1 MNTVLWIVQGL
12 LAAAFLMAGSNKLMR
27 TKEQLQPMMGWVE
40 DFSPGALRVIGAL
53 EVLGALGLILPAV
66 TGILPVL
73 TPVAALGLV
82 LTMLG
87 AAATH
92 VRRGEYPMIGINAVL
107 MLLAVFIAYGRF
119 IVTPLS

>member
-27 TKEQLQPMMGWVE
+27 TKEQLKPMMAWVE
-40 DFSPGALRVIGAL
+40 DFSPGTLKVIGAL

-66 TGILPVL
+66 TGVVPGL

-92 VRRGEYPMIGINAVL
+92 ARRGEYPMIGINTVL
-107 MLLAVFIAYGRF
+107 MLLAVFIVYGRF
-119 IVTPLS
+119 ILVPLS

>member
-12 LAAAFLMAGSNKLMR
+12 LAAAFLMAGSNKLLK
-27 TKEQLQPMMGWVE
+27 TKEQLQPMMAWVE
-40 DFSPGALRVIGAL
+40 DFSPGTLKVIGAL
-53 EVLGALGLILPAV
+53 ELLGALGLILPAV
-66 TGILPVL
+66 TGVLPGL

-92 VRRGEYPMIGINAVL
+92 ARRGEYPLIGINTIL
-107 MLLAVFIAYGRF
+107 MLLAVFIVYGRF
-119 IVTPLS
+119 VLAPLS

>member
-40 DFSPGALRVIGAL
+40 DFSPGVLRVIGAL
-53 EVLGALGLILPAV
+53 EVLGALGLILPVV